1 MHPGFVVPKPSTR
14 WFHPW
19 RGAHS
24 QSVGCT
30 NGRPSVSRTVS
41 GCGYYPTV
49 ATPAHGAGDAVPLK
63 SRLIVLA
70 AIKQQSSVLARVAP
84 EQSHAMRVDDDI

>member
-1 MHPGFVVPKPSTR
+1 M
-14 WFHPW
+14 
-19 RGAHS
+19 
-24 QSVGCT
+24 
-30 NGRPSVSRTVS
+30 S

-49 ATPAHGAGDAVPLK
+49 ATPAHGASDAVPLK

-84 EQSHAMRVDDDI
+84 EQSHALRVDDDI